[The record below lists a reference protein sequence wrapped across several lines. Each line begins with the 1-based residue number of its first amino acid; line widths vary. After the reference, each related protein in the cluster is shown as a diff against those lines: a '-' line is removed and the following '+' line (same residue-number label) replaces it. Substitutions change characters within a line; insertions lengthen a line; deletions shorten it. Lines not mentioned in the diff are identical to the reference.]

1 MSEYDFNRIMA
12 GTAAD
17 SFRWERF
24 FRELG
29 LVDLVR
35 KALGIKPRHV
45 KIQQF
50 NPPDPTLSKRASAR
64 PTRPQTKCAL

>member
-29 LVDLVR
+29 LVDFVR
-35 KALGIKPRHV
+35 TALGIKPRHV
-45 KIQQF
+45 KIQ
-50 NPPDPTLSKRASAR
+50 
-64 PTRPQTKCAL
+64 

>member
-1 MSEYDFNRIMA
+1 MASNDFNRIMA

-29 LVDLVR
+29 LAGFVR
-35 KALGIKPRHV
+35 KALGIKRRHV
-45 KIQQF
+45 KI
-50 NPPDPTLSKRASAR
+50 R
-64 PTRPQTKCAL
+64 